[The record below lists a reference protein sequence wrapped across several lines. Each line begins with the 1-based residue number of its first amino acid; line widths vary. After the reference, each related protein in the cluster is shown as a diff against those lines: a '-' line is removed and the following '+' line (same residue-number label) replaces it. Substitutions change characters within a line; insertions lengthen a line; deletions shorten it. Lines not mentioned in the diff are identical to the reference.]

1 MEKLLV
7 NSQYKIE
14 KQAAKFGWHFVVISE
29 IATKHRNKLGLVRV
43 KGFVDDYEIKQ
54 FNLLPM
60 KDGNM
65 LFPIK
70 EQIRKKIGKKEG
82 DFVQI
87 QLFTDNS
94 EIVIPLEIL
103 ESLEQSPKAFRF
115 FNSLSD
121 SNQKYYIDWI
131 AEAKKPETKVERML
145 KTIEK
150 LEKGVRF
157 WDWPK
162 QD

>member
-1 MEKLLV
+1 MKILLV
-7 NSQYKIE
+7 DDKFKIE
-14 KQAAKFGWHFVVISE
+14 KKPGKFGWHFVIITE
-29 IATKHRNKLGLVRV
+29 IDKKEKDKLGLVRV
-43 KGFVDDYEIKQ
+43 KGFVDDYKIKQ
-54 FNLLPM
+54 FNLLPI
-60 KDGNM
+60 KDGGM

-70 EQIRKKIGKKEG
+70 EKIRKKILKKEG
-82 DFVQI
+82 DIVHI
-87 QLFTDNS
+87 QLFTDDS
-94 EIVIPLEIL
+94 EVESPLEIS

-131 AEAKKPETKVERML
+131 AEAKRPETKEERML

-157 WDWPK
+157 WDWQK
-162 QD
+162 RE